1 MSPVPGSPPDLAPAD
16 RGGWDVPRPP
26 TAAGASHEIAAMPQL
41 SIQSSGPHYN
51 REHVILNPA
60 GLVSARLF
68 RVTDAQAEA
77 VRALLAGEAQLEPAG
92 DVAADAA
99 RWRYVSDKAWFI
111 DSAAWVYG
119 LSKSSLAPA
128 PDPDEVIARIDA
140 EMAAQPAQEAG
151 HA

>member
-41 SIQSSGPHYN
+41 TIQSSGPHYN

-68 RVTDAQAEA
+68 RVTDDQAEA
-77 VRALLAGEAQLEPAG
+77 VRALLAGEAQPAAPQVPEGIAGELVEMG
-92 DVAADAA
+92 DDEDGNPRLTIATTREKIRA
-99 RWRYVSDKAWFI
+99 FP
-111 DSAAWVYG
+111 G
-119 LSKSSLAPA
+119 SLLFKP
-128 PDPDEVIARIDA
+128 VIVCGVD
-140 EMAAQPAQEAG
+140 
-151 HA
+151 HD

>member
-41 SIQSSGPHYN
+41 TIQSSGPHYN

-68 RVTDAQAEA
+68 RVTDDQAEA
-77 VRALLAGEAQLEPAG
+77 VRALLAGEVKPEAPVVNNVIHYRGEATTPGTAPAG
-92 DVAADAA
+92 GVLVDAA
-99 RWRYVSDKAWFI
+99 LARAI
-111 DSAAWVYG
+111 A
-119 LSKSSLAPA
+119 SLL
-128 PDPDEVIARIDA
+128 ERDA
-140 EMAAQPAQEAG
+140 ETADYARELRTAISGGAE
-151 HA
+151 